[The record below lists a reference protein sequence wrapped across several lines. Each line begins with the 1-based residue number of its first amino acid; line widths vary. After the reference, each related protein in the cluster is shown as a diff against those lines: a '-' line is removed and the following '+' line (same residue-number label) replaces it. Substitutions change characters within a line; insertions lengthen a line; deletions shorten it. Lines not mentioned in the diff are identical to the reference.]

1 MATLLLRLAA
11 PLQAWGSDSKF
22 ETRRTGREPSKSGIV
37 GLLAAALGYRRYEF
51 EVLVALNKLRFGVRT
66 DKEGKLLRDFHT
78 AHKDP
83 TKPPYVTKR
92 YYLSDA
98 VFLVGLEGDKE
109 LLERLEYALSHPVFP
124 LFLGRR
130 SCPPTLPLC
139 IGIRDATLIDALRG
153 EPALVENP
161 RRAMRITADAMEND
175 KRTSVQRDIAVS
187 FDPRCRRHN
196 FRTVAEYEPI
206 NYSEAEHDPFGELG
220 DANVSV
226 ENQT

>member
-22 ETRRTGREPSKSGIV
+22 ETRKTGREPSKSAVI
-37 GLLAAALGYRRYEF
+37 GLLTAALGYRRDKCE
-51 EVLVALNKLRFGVRT
+51 ELVTLNKLRFGVRT

-83 TKPPYVTKR
+83 TETPYVTKR

-109 LLERLEYALSHPVFP
+109 LLKRLEYALSHPAFP

-130 SCPPTLPLC
+130 SCPPTLPIC
-139 IGIRDATLIDALRG
+139 IGIRDSTLIEALRS
-153 EPALVENP
+153 EPALIENP

-175 KRTSVQRDIAVS
+175 KRISVQRDIAVS
-187 FDPRCRRHN
+187 FDPRCRKHS

-220 DANVSV
+220 DADVSI
-226 ENQT
+226 

>member
-51 EVLVALNKLRFGVRT
+51 EGLVALNKLRFGVRT

>member
-51 EVLVALNKLRFGVRT
+51 EGLVALNKLRFGVRT

-175 KRTSVQRDIAVS
+175 KRTSVQRDIAIS

>member
-51 EVLVALNKLRFGVRT
+51 ESLVALNKLRFGVRT